1 MKKFILFIAVFSIIN
16 FSVAQSERYQKTME
30 QNIAGIDTTRTV
42 DGWRDLGN
50 SFQRIAD
57 AEKTQW
63 LPFYYAAMSHVM
75 VGNLIGTANG
85 GMGGF
90 ADKTDPEA
98 DQAELLLN
106 KAEELGKT
114 NSEILCVRK
123 MIATLR
129 MMADPMNRYQTQIP
143 LAAEALER
151 AKGLNPE
158 NPRIYILEGQ
168 DKYFTPEQY
177 GGSKTE
183 AKTLFEEAM
192 KKFETFKPE
201 SSIHPNWGKGQLMYF
216 LSQLK

>member
-1 MKKFILFIAVFSIIN
+1 MKKFVLFIAVFSMIK

-30 QNIAGIDTTRTV
+30 QNIAALDTTRTV

-63 LPFYYAAMSHVM
+63 LPYYYAALGHVM

-85 GMGGF
+85 AMGGF

-98 DQAELLLN
+98 DQAEQLLN
-106 KAEELGKT
+106 KAEDLGKV

-129 MMADPMNRYQTQIP
+129 MMADPMNRYQTQMP
-143 LAAEALER
+143 LATEALER
-151 AKGLNPE
+151 ARGLNPD
-158 NPRIYILEGQ
+158 NPRIYILEAQ
-168 DKYFTPEQY
+168 DKYFTPEQF

-183 AKTLFEEAM
+183 AKVLFEEAM
-192 KKFETFKPE
+192 KKFETYKPE
-201 SSIHPNWGKGQLMYF
+201 SSIHPNWGKAQVLYF